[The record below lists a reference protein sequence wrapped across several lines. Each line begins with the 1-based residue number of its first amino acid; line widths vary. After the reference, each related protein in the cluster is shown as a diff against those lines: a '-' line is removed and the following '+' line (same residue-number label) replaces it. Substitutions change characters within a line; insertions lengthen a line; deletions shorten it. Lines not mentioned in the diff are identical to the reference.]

1 MGSLESFPTPVAPTL
16 PELPVRLDDLDDL
29 CDNAPPPP
37 LALPVLVP
45 PGDVFCE

>member
-1 MGSLESFPTPVAPTL
+1 MGSLEPFPTLVAPTL

-29 CDNAPPPP
+29 CDSAPP
-37 LALPVLVP
+37 LVLPVLAP

>member
-29 CDNAPPPP
+29 CDSAPT
-37 LALPVLVP
+37 LGLPVLVP